1 MVDGHHTICL
11 VHAYAVARDM
21 RGALSCVEEMKAEGI
36 GLTIVTYSILIS
48 GFGKIND
55 AQSADNLF
63 KEAKTNLADLNGI
76 IYSNIIHA
84 HWLVLPD
91 SSGPSKFKW
100 R

>member
-1 MVDGHHTICL
+1 MVAKNGRTEWSMAIIRS
-11 VHAYAVARDM
+11 VARDM

-84 HWLVLPD
+84 HCAKD
-91 SSGPSKFKW
+91 SVWINAITKP
-100 R
+100 